1 VTRVLFEGGGLTR
14 AELARALNGNGRSSS
29 RSGDNPVLL
38 LDGNSRDSD
47 GRGVR
52 RDGDFERRVE
62 RLSPD
67 VVIIEA
73 HGDEPL
79 SSILPEGD
87 LREWPPVI
95 LLVARPDATWTSTA
109 MRAGVR
115 AVVPREGSD
124 IGAAIAA
131 VAAGY
136 IVLHPDAAESPVP
149 AVNGVLAPS
158 RSSHSL
164 TPREIEVLRMMA
176 EGLANKAIAARL
188 QISEHT
194 VKFHVGS
201 IFAKLHAGS
210 RTEAVTLGARQGL
223 VML

>member
-1 VTRVLFEGGGLTR
+1 LLFEGGGLTR
-14 AELARALNGNGRSSS
+14 AELARALNGVALERGSSHD
-29 RSGDNPVLL
+29 GEHHFVL
-38 LDGNSRDSD
+38 LDGSSHDNNRQGD
-47 GRGVR
+47 R
-52 RDGDFERRVE
+52 REGDLERLVE

-67 VVIIEA
+67 VVVIEA

-79 SSILPEGD
+79 SGLLPEGD
-87 LREWPPVI
+87 LRDWPPVV
-95 LLVARPDATWTSTA
+95 LLVARPDATWTNA
-109 MRAGVR
+109 ALRAGVR
-115 AVVPREGSD
+115 AVVPREGTD
-124 IGAAIAA
+124 LAAAISA

-149 AVNGVLAPS
+149 AVNGALAPRTS
-158 RSSHSL
+158 RHSL